1 MNNYTK
7 YIKYNEYFAVI
18 KSCEML
24 KIDQIEDK
32 EKECMICYDL
42 LSLNNSP
49 IIKLPCGCVN
59 SIYHFNCI
67 KKFISTGINENLCPY
82 CRIDYIDIQYEFVI
96 EYFNQIL
103 LFHFI
108 SNSINNL
115 INFLF
120 ILIKFGYN
128 ESMLLSTL
136 FLIKILS
143 NIKSYY
149 KSKHSISLIQKSIVS
164 CYIYQIF
171 LFGII
176 MVISNNFLLSDKLL
190 LSINIFF
197 IGLDF
202 TFRYYYN
209 NYLIDKT

>member
-1 MNNYTK
+1 MNKYT
-7 YIKYNEYFAVI
+7 KYNEYFAVI

-24 KIDQIEDK
+24 KINQIEDND
-32 EKECMICYDL
+32 KECMICYDL

-67 KKFISTGINENLCPY
+67 KKFLCTGINENLCPY

-96 EYFNQIL
+96 EYFNDIL

-108 SNSINNL
+108 LNSVNNL

-128 ESMLLSTL
+128 ESILLLTL

-149 KSKHSISLIQKSIVS
+149 KSKHSINLIQKSIVS
-164 CYIYQIF
+164 SYVYQIF

-176 MVISNNFLLSDKLL
+176 MVISNNFFLSDKFL

-209 NYLIDKT
+209 NYVIDKT

>member
-7 YIKYNEYFAVI
+7 YNKYFAVL

-24 KIDQIEDK
+24 KIDQLEDK

-67 KKFISTGINENLCPY
+67 KKFLYTGINENLCPY
-82 CRIDYIDIQYEFVI
+82 CRINYIDIQYEFVI
-96 EYFNQIL
+96 EYFNDIL
-103 LFHFI
+103 LFHFV
-108 SNSINNL
+108 SNSVNNL

-120 ILIKFGYN
+120 ILILLGYN
-128 ESMLLSTL
+128 QSKSLLTL
-136 FLIKILS
+136 FLIKILY
-143 NIKSYY
+143 NIKTYY
-149 KSKHSISLIQKSIVS
+149 KSKQSIDLIQKSIVS
-164 CYIYQIF
+164 SYIYQIF

-176 MVISNNFLLSDKLL
+176 MVLSTNFLLSN
-190 LSINIFF
+190 NIFF
-197 IGLDF
+197 ISLDL

-209 NYLIDKT
+209 NYIIDKT